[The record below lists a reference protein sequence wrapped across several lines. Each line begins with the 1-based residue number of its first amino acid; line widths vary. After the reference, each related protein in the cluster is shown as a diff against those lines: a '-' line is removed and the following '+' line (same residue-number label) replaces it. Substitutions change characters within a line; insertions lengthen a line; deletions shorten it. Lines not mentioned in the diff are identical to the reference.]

1 MPQSA
6 SLKPQIQ
13 EQEVVETSLSGQALL
28 TNPYLN
34 KGSAFSEEERRE
46 FGLEGLLPPRVN
58 SVESQLQRTYDNFAA
73 KDNPINQNIYLG
85 GLHDR
90 NETLFYRLV
99 SDHIAEMLPII
110 YTPTVGE
117 ACRRYSHMFRRARG
131 LYLSYPQRD
140 RMRELLR
147 NVPHD
152 DISVIVVTDGERILG
167 LGDLGVGGMGIPV
180 GKLAIYTLGAGIHPR
195 RTLPILLDVGT
206 NNPELLNDPLYLG
219 WQHERL
225 RGAEYD
231 GFIDLFVRS
240 VKERWPKAL
249 LQWEDFA
256 KANAWR
262 LLERYRN
269 DILSFNDDIQGTA
282 SVTLAGILRALKLE
296 GRDLAQE
303 RIVYAGAGSAATGT
317 ARLIALELKGRGV
330 SAEAAKAGEWLVDSV
345 GLVHLGRND
354 LSSEKKLFAQ
364 TVERAK
370 SLGLDLSKPVD
381 LAEVVRKV
389 KPTILIGASG
399 QPGTFSE
406 SLIKEMARG
415 AGRPIIFPL
424 SNPTSKCEAVP
435 EDIFKWTGGKAWV
448 ATGSPFAPVSLNG
461 RKVAI
466 GQCNNAFIFPGV
478 GLGIVAS
485 GAKRVPEEFFLA
497 SAKALSDFDKRLPG
511 FEDSLFP
518 NLEHLREISEKIA
531 AAVAKEAVRLGL
543 ADPAVGPGNIHDLLR
558 SQVWNPVYPKLKR
571 LKS

>member
-1 MPQSA
+1 MEEE
-6 SLKPQIQ
+6 I
-13 EQEVVETSLSGQALL
+13 VETSLSGHALL

-34 KGSAFSEEERRE
+34 KGSAFSDEERRE

-58 SVESQLQRTYDNFAA
+58 SVENQLERTYASFTA
-73 KDNPINQNIYLG
+73 KESAIQKNIFLG

-99 SDHIAEMLPII
+99 LEHIAEMLPII

-117 ACRRYSHMFRRARG
+117 ACRRYSHVFRRARG

-140 RMRELLR
+140 RMRELFK
-147 NVPHD
+147 NVPYD

-195 RTLPILLDVGT
+195 KTLPVLLDVGT
-206 NNPELLNDPLYLG
+206 NNTELLNDPLYLG

-231 GFIDLFVRS
+231 GFIDIFVRS
-240 VKERWPKAL
+240 VRERWPKAL
-249 LQWEDFA
+249 VQWEDFA

-269 DILSFNDDIQGTA
+269 EILSFNDDIQGTA
-282 SVTLAGILRALKLE
+282 SVTLAGILRALKIE
-296 GRDLAQE
+296 GRDLSRE

-317 ARLIALELKGRGV
+317 ARLISLELSGRGV
-330 SAEAAKAGEWLVDSV
+330 SAETAKAGEWLVDSV
-345 GLVHLGRND
+345 GLVHLGRGD

-364 TVERAK
+364 TVERVR
-370 SLGLDLSKPVD
+370 SFGLDASKTISLED
-381 LAEVVRKV
+381 VVAKV

-399 QPGTFSE
+399 QPGAFSE
-406 SLIKEMARG
+406 SLVKEMARS
-415 AGRPIIFPL
+415 AERPIIFPL
-424 SNPTSKCEAVP
+424 SNPTSKAEATP
-435 EDIFKWTGGKAWV
+435 EDILKWTGGKAWV
-448 ATGSPFAPVSLNG
+448 ATGSPFGPVSVNG
-461 RKVAI
+461 KTVRI

-478 GLGIVAS
+478 GLGIAAS

-497 SAKALSDFDKRLPG
+497 SAKALASHDARLPG
-511 FEDSLFP
+511 YEDSLFP
-518 NLEHLREISEKIA
+518 NLEHLREISQKIA
-531 AAVAKEAVRLGL
+531 VAVTLEAVRLGL
-543 ADPAVGPGNIHDLLR
+543 AETSVISENASALVRGH
-558 SQVWNPVYPKLKR
+558 VWQPVYPKLKR
-571 LKS
+571 LRP